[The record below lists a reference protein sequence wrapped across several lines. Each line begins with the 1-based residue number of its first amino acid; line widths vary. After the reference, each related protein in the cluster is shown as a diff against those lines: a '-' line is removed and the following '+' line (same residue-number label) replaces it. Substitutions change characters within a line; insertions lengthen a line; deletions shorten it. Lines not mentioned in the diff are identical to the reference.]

1 MVRLLVFCIF
11 LFRGLLM
18 SRTDE
23 SIDSLRKAYQSGNLS
38 LYLGAGVSAGS
49 GLPTWDKL
57 VLAMYFSA
65 LSKHS
70 LQPWRLYPSYLFAT
84 AEWHLERSN
93 EPLEITARKLRRYYK
108 DDDDFMLHLW
118 ETLYAGFLDGLSNG
132 STAIEPS
139 AICGGNPTLAGITEL
154 CRSSVNG
161 KQGIRTVI
169 TYNYD
174 SLLEIALAD
183 HPFQA
188 ICKSMP
194 LGRGKLPIYHV
205 HGYVPLNVTEI
216 TQQDIV
222 FTEDQYHQSAKDAYS
237 WANLVQIQSLSSA
250 TGLMIG
256 LSMSDRNMRRLLDA
270 VSQMPV
276 ETNNYAL
283 LKEPTWKKPDQA
295 ELERINEKAMS
306 YFNRYEVSGVKTAC
320 ENKFN
325 AKDISW
331 HEQITAIIEEVH
343 RVDLDQQTFILEQ
356 LGVHPIWFKEYD
368 EIPEILASIRA

>member
-1 MVRLLVFCIF
+1 MNRAD
-11 LFRGLLM
+11 GSM
-18 SRTDE
+18 
-23 SIDSLRKAYQSGNLS
+23 DSLRKAYQSGNLS
-38 LYLGAGVSAGS
+38 LYLGAGVSVGS

-70 LQPWRLYPSYLFAT
+70 LHPWQLYPSYLFAT

-118 ETLYAGFLDGLSNG
+118 ETLYAGFLDGFSTGN
-132 STAIEPS
+132 TAIAPL
-139 AICGGNPTLAGITEL
+139 AICSGNPTLGAITQL
-154 CRSSVNG
+154 CRGSVSG
-161 KQGIRTVI
+161 QQGIRSVI

-194 LGRGKLPIYHV
+194 LARGKLPIYHV
-205 HGYVPLNVTEI
+205 HGYVPLNVTEL
-216 TQQDIV
+216 TEQDIV

-237 WANLVQIQSLSSA
+237 WANLVQIQSLSGS

-283 LKEPTWKKPDQA
+283 LKEPVWKKPDPA
-295 ELERINEKAMS
+295 ELQRINEKALS
-306 YFNRYEVSGVKTAC
+306 YFYRYEVSGLKTDW
-320 ENKFN
+320 ETRFN
-325 AKDISW
+325 TADDGW
-331 HEQITAIIEEVH
+331 HEQIISIIEEVH
-343 RVDLDQQTFILEQ
+343 RVDVDQQTFILEQ
-356 LGVHPIWFKEYD
+356 LGVHPIWFKDYD
-368 EIPEILASIRA
+368 EIPEKLASIRA

>member
-1 MVRLLVFCIF
+1 MLIFRIILLGASFV
-11 LFRGLLM
+11 
-18 SRTDE
+18 SRTGE

-38 LYLGAGVSAGS
+38 LYLGAGVSVGS

-65 LSKHS
+65 LSKNA
-70 LQPWRLYPSYLFAT
+70 QRPWKLYPSYLFAT

-118 ETLYAGFLDGLSNG
+118 ETLYAGFLDGLSSG
-132 STAIEPS
+132 ES
-139 AICGGNPTLAGITEL
+139 AIDPVAICRGNPTLGGITEL
-154 CRSSVNG
+154 CRGSISG
-161 KQGIRTVI
+161 KQGVRTVI

-188 ICKSMP
+188 VCKATP
-194 LGRGKLPIYHV
+194 LGKGKLPIYHV
-205 HGYVPLNVTEI
+205 HGYVPLNVTEL
-216 TQQDIV
+216 TEQNIV

-237 WANLVQIQSLSSA
+237 WANLVQIQSLSSS

-276 ETNNYAL
+276 ETSNFAL
-283 LKEPTWKKPDQA
+283 LREPAWKKPDHA
-295 ELERINEKAMS
+295 ELSLINEKALS
-306 YFNRYEVSGVKTAC
+306 YFYRFEISGIKTGW
-320 ENKFN
+320 ETKFN
-325 AKDISW
+325 MKDDEW
-331 HEQITAIIEEVH
+331 QEQITAIIEEVH
-343 RVDLDQQTFILEQ
+343 RVDLDQQSFILEQ
-356 LGVHPIWFKEYD
+356 LGVRPIWFKEYD
-368 EIPEILASIRA
+368 EITDILASIRT

>member
-1 MVRLLVFCIF
+1 VN
-11 LFRGLLM
+11 G
-18 SRTDE
+18 TDE
-23 SIDSLRKAYQSGNLS
+23 SIDSLRKAYQNGNLS

-65 LSKHS
+65 LSIHS
-70 LQPWRLYPSYLFAT
+70 LHPWQLHPSYLFAT

-118 ETLYAGFLDGLSNG
+118 ETLYAGFLDGVNSG
-132 STAIEPS
+132 DVTIAPS
-139 AICGGNPTLAGITEL
+139 AICRGNPTLAGITQL
-154 CRSSVNG
+154 CRGSVNG
-161 KQGIRTVI
+161 KQGVRTVI

-188 ICKSMP
+188 VCKSVP

-205 HGYVPLNVTEI
+205 HGYVPLNVTEL
-216 TQQDIV
+216 TEQNIV

-237 WANLVQIQSLSSA
+237 WANLVQIQSLSGS

-283 LKEPTWKKPDQA
+283 LKEPTWKKPDHDA
-295 ELERINEKAMS
+295 LTLINDKALA
-306 YFNRYEVSGVKTAC
+306 YAYRFEVSGIKTGWEAKTDVKD
-320 ENKFN
+320 N
-325 AKDISW
+325 SW
-331 HEQITAIIEEVH
+331 QDQITAIIDEVR
-343 RVDLDQQTFILEQ
+343 RVDLEQQTFILDQ

-368 EIPEILASIRA
+368 EIPGILKLIQEA